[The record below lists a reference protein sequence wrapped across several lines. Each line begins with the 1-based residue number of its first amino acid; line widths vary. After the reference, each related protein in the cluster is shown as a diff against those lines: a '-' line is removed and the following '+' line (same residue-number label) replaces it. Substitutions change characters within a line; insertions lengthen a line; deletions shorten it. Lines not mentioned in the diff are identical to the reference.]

1 MNKWA
6 VLSVV
11 SIGTFISTLDG
22 GMSSVAYPV
31 LASAFGVE
39 TSTVVWFTV
48 AFWVTTVGLM
58 LTLGWIGDVAG
69 RRRMFTAGFV
79 LFAAGLAF
87 TAVAADIWQVIA
99 SRVVQGVGSAMLL
112 SNLNALI
119 TSAFPARERGKALGI
134 SGAVVGVGLSAG
146 PLLGGLLIDVLDWR
160 SLFYTRAPIG
170 VVGALLSWLVLPR
183 DTVSAGRIRADAWG
197 AVSVFGTLA
206 CFLLV
211 VNQGGNLGFGS
222 PAIISLAFAT
232 GLFAAGLVWSQRRA
246 ARPILDFAL
255 FRTRLYTISLSVL
268 FTHYLSYGAVMLAA
282 PFLLVDAMGFSATK
296 MGLYIGAFY
305 FGRTL
310 LAPLAGRAS
319 DRIGPRP
326 FPTDGQHRA
335 GCGIRLAQRAG
346 ESGIGVGVP
355 GGRSA
360 GRRGVG
366 PVRARGHE
374 QHHGLGPPGP
384 AGNGLGLHCGGASAG
399 VRHRRCDSRGDI
411 RHSGEGVPGGAVP
424 LWARRRPSPARMPS
438 PEGLRTRCWQR
449 WRLRLSR
456 RCCPFGPGGPGPSD
470 RRDAP
475 GLSRG
480 PASPWISATPAA
492 SSTRTRSH
500 PPPSRTQARW
510 AREGLL

>member
-1 MNKWA
+1 MPEQGRTSRNDVNKWA

-31 LASAFGVE
+31 LASAFDVE

-296 MGLYIGAFY
+296 MGLYVAAFY

-326 FPTDGQHRA
+326 FLLTGNIVLVA
-335 GCGIRLAQRAG
+335 GFAWLSALGSPVSEWAFLAAVTLAGVGSALFEPVVTSSIMGSVPLDRLGTASASIAVGRQLAFA
-346 ESGIGVGVP
+346 IGVAI
-355 GGRSA
+355 A
-360 GRRGVG
+360 GAIFAIRERVYLEELSSLGTPATAAG
-366 PVRARGHE
+366 PDAIARGFADAM
-374 QHHGLGPPGP
+374 L
-384 AGNGLGLHCGGASAG
+384 A
-399 VRHRRCDSRGDI
+399 
-411 RHSGEGVPGGAVP
+411 AVA
-424 LWARRRPSPARMPS
+424 LALIAVVLSFWARRPRVERPS
-438 PEGLRTRCWQR
+438 
-449 WRLRLSR
+449 
-456 RCCPFGPGGPGPSD
+456 
-470 RRDAP
+470 
-475 GLSRG
+475 
-480 PASPWISATPAA
+480 
-492 SSTRTRSH
+492 
-500 PPPSRTQARW
+500 
-510 AREGLL
+510 